1 MSTGPIVG
9 VTLAAFIGC
18 AAGPAAVSLAQSP
31 DNHRSKQP
39 KAERCWKDGEEI
51 ENPDGRGRPPI
62 VLAEHLWKEPVRI
75 PAIRIKLC
83 VEPSGKVS
91 RVIQLRSSGNDK
103 VDEYYRTE
111 WSKRTFKAVIRNG
124 QAVRSVATV
133 ATQWN
138 PR

>member
-1 MSTGPIVG
+1 M
-9 VTLAAFIGC
+9 
-18 AAGPAAVSLAQSP
+18 
-31 DNHRSKQP
+31 

-51 ENPDGRGRPPI
+51 ENPDSRSRPPI
-62 VLAEHLWKEPVRI
+62 VLPEYLWKEAVRM

-83 VEPSGKVS
+83 IDPSGKVA
-91 RVIQLRSSGNDK
+91 RVIQLESSGNDK
-103 VDEYYRTE
+103 VDDYYRTE
-111 WSKRTFKAVIRNG
+111 WSKRSFKPVMRNG